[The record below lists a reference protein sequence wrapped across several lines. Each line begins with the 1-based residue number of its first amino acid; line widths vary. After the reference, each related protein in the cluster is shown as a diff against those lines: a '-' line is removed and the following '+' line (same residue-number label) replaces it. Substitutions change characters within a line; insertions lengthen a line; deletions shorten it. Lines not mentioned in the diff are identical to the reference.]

1 MDRRLEI
8 GNVEGLQFR
17 RWRLGLWDLRGK
29 FWVLGNLEG
38 YQAVSIYV
46 NFGFTGFHGI
56 PYPDTDCFGSRLQ
69 ERGWQTLVSNTPG
82 TP

>member
-8 GNVEGLQFR
+8 GNVESLQFR

-29 FWVLGNLEG
+29 FWVLGNLG
-38 YQAVSIYV
+38 GVKLCQSMSILV
-46 NFGFTGFHGI
+46 VRVVHCI
-56 PYPDTDCFGSRLQ
+56 SYPDGFFRQSPAGKGFANASVKY
-69 ERGWQTLVSNTPG
+69 EG